1 MYELIYGN
9 VPFYHDKESELKK
22 IIKNYVNNPI
32 LIMPKSIFI
41 PLLKGMLD
49 PNPKTRFTVE

>member
-9 VPFYHDKESELKK
+9 VPFYHGKESELKK
-22 IIKNYVNNPI
+22 IIQNYVNNPI
-32 LIMPKSIFI
+32 IKIPSSIFI

-49 PNPKTRFTVE
+49 PNPNTRLTVE